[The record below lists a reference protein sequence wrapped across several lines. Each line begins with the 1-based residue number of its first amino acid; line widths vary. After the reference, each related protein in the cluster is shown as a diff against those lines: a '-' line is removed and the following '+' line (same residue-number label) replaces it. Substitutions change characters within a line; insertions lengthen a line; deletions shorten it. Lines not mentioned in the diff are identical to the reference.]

1 MDNRGKFRNIQKAF
15 MKFKMAENSI
25 FAILLRNPWWIS
37 FLIAAGFCLLMFA
50 LLPRHLVL
58 YGVMGAFPF
67 VITGAVALKRQWGK
81 PSPAKLQTE
90 LDRLSALSWRDFSAE
105 LEGKFVKQGF
115 AVTRLDA
122 KSGTGAAD
130 FKLEK
135 GGHVTLVAAKRY
147 KANTHGVEALQ
158 ALVTQQEAQGA
169 DKAMYVCLSPVTAQ
183 AAKFA
188 KEKGVVLGWVS

>member
-1 MDNRGKFRNIQKAF
+1 
-15 MKFKMAENSI
+15 MKFKMAPNSL
-25 FAILLRNPWWIS
+25 FAILMRNPWWIS
-37 FLIAAGFCLLMFA
+37 LLIVIVFSLLCLA
-50 LLPRHLVL
+50 ILPKNMVIF
-58 YGVMGAFPF
+58 GIMGTFPF
-67 VITGAVALKRQWGK
+67 FITGIVAFKRQWGV
-81 PSPAKLQTE
+81 PSPAKQQAE

-105 LEGKFVKQGF
+105 LEAKFVKQGF
-115 AVTRLDA
+115 EVTRLN
-122 KSGTGAAD
+122 SGAAD

-135 GGHVTLVAAKRY
+135 GGHITLVSAKRY

-158 ALVTQQEAQGA
+158 ALVAQQEALGA

>member
-1 MDNRGKFRNIQKAF
+1 

-37 FLIAAGFCLLMFA
+37 FLIVIIFCLLCAA
-50 LLPRHLVL
+50 LLPQNLVIF
-58 YGVMGAFPF
+58 GMMGAFPF

-81 PSPAKLQTE
+81 PSAAALEAE
-90 LDRLSALSWRDFSAE
+90 LTRLSALNWRDFSAE
-105 LEGKFVKQGF
+105 LEAKFAKQGF
-115 AVTRLDA
+115 EVTRLN
-122 KSGTGAAD
+122 SGTAD

-135 GGHVTLVAAKRY
+135 QGGVTLVAAKRY

-158 ALVTQQEAQGA
+158 ALVTQKEAQGA
-169 DKAMYVCLSPVTAQ
+169 DKVMYVCLSPVTAQ

>member
-1 MDNRGKFRNIQKAF
+1 

-37 FLIAAGFCLLMFA
+37 FLIAAAFYLLMFA
-50 LLPRHLVL
+50 LLPQNLVVF
-58 YGVMGAFPF
+58 GMMGAFPF
-67 VITGAVALKRQWGK
+67 IITGAVALKRQWGK

-105 LEGKFVKQGF
+105 LEAKLVKQGF
-115 AVTRLDA
+115 EVTRLN
-122 KSGTGAAD
+122 TGAAD

-135 GGHVTLVAAKRY
+135 AGHTTLVSAKRY
-147 KANTHGVEALQ
+147 KAATHGLEALQ

-169 DKAMYVCLSPVTAQ
+169 DKVMYVCLNPVTAQ